1 MGSAAVR
8 LHASADFSFSAGDA
22 QAWFS
27 SEKLVKNGTVA
38 LSFLFDKRYLIIE
51 YLDLKDLSRGLQ
63 MNCAN
68 SFCFHV
74 YLILH
79 ACAERFDV
87 TGNLENFWQLGHS
100 CSGRRPRGRRA
111 RPQYHFLSQVLD

>member
-63 MNCAN
+63 MNCTTN
-68 SFCFHV
+68 FYFHV
-74 YLILH
+74 YLMHH
-79 ACAERFDV
+79 AYAARFDV
-87 TGNLENFWQLGHS
+87 MENLENFLELNK
-100 CSGRRPRGRRA
+100 A
-111 RPQYHFLSQVLD
+111 